1 MVDRLVNSEVN
12 ARRVANVEQCFGK
25 MAKPL
30 NLFGRVL
37 VGEGVLVKMC
47 RKKPKQRQFFLFNDI
62 LVYGNIVISKKRY
75 NKQRIIPLENVEL
88 EDLPDE
94 GAIKNGW
101 IVKTPEKSFAVYAA
115 SPKEKKEWMIHIERC
130 VADLLEKGNKRPA
143 KEHAAV
149 WIPDGEA
156 ARCMACGRTQFNL
169 VQRRHHC
176 RACGRVICGAC
187 STHSYRIDSL
197 NKKPVRV
204 CDMCFTRLTGV
215 TADKAARQANDVQGS
230 REPPLPP
237 PKPSTIEM
245 DYDGESSSET
255 DEETSRDDHSMRAS
269 SPTFYREEV
278 GQ

>member
-1 MVDRLVNSEVN
+1 MYFVHLFLLSVDRMNSEVN

-204 CDMCFTRLTGV
+204 CDMVNNLRFYG
-215 TADKAARQANDVQGS
+215 K
-230 REPPLPP
+230 PPLPP

-269 SPTFYREEV
+269 SV
-278 GQ
+278 SVL

>member
-30 NLFGRVL
+30 STFGRVL

-47 RKKPKQRQFFLFNDI
+47 RKKPKRRQFFLFNDI

-75 NKQRIIPLENVEL
+75 NKQRIIPLENVQL

-94 GAIKNGW
+94 GGMKNGW

-130 VADLLEKGNKRPA
+130 VADLIEKGNKRPA

-176 RACGRVICGAC
+176 RACGRVICGSC

-197 NKKPVRV
+197 KKKPVRV

-215 TADKAARQANDVQGS
+215 SNTMSPTTNGASALTRTLAPSPPSCNVEAGS
-230 REPPLPP
+230 
-237 PKPSTIEM
+237 
-245 DYDGESSSET
+245 ESSSET
-255 DEETSRDDHSMRAS
+255 DEEMTKDDVRLSNS
-269 SPTFYREEV
+269 SPTFYREDDH
-278 GQ
+278 QNL

>member
-1 MVDRLVNSEVN
+1 L
-12 ARRVANVEQCFGK
+12 
-25 MAKPL
+25 
-30 NLFGRVL
+30 
-37 VGEGVLVKMC
+37 
-47 RKKPKQRQFFLFNDI
+47 RKKPKRRQFFLFNDI

-75 NKQRIIPLENVEL
+75 NKQRIIALENVQL

-94 GAIKNGW
+94 GGMKNGW

-176 RACGRVICGAC
+176 RACGRVICGSC
-187 STHSYRIDSL
+187 STHSYRIDNL

-204 CDMCFTRLTGV
+204 CDMVIVSSVLTLIKTGKITLQIKTPIFSVSASEFVTTTLPSFISIFSRHSIVKAPTDFYDKVLFRTFTSV
-215 TADKAARQANDVQGS
+215 GS
-230 REPPLPP
+230 LKLP
-237 PKPSTIEM
+237 
-245 DYDGESSSET
+245 
-255 DEETSRDDHSMRAS
+255 EELH
-269 SPTFYREEV
+269 
-278 GQ
+278 

>member
-1 MVDRLVNSEVN
+1 L
-12 ARRVANVEQCFGK
+12 QCI
-25 MAKPL
+25 
-30 NLFGRVL
+30 LFVF
-37 VGEGVLVKMC
+37 

-75 NKQRIIPLENVEL
+75 NKQRIIPLENVQL

-94 GAIKNGW
+94 GAMKNGW

-115 SPKEKKEWMIHIERC
+115 TPTEKREWMSHIERC

-143 KEHAAV
+143 REYAAV

-176 RACGRVICGAC
+176 RACGHVVCGSC
-187 STHSYRIDSL
+187 STHTYRIDSL

-204 CDMCFTRLTGV
+204 CDPCFTRLTGV
-215 TADKAARQANDVQGS
+215 VNS
-230 REPPLPP
+230 RPVSSTNGTPNHREAPPVPP
-237 PKPSTIEM
+237 PRSSFNVEDPS
-245 DYDGESSSET
+245 ESSSAFTYFWLNVGLEGISCCS
-255 DEETSRDDHSMRAS
+255 DE
-269 SPTFYREEV
+269 
-278 GQ
+278 

>member
-1 MVDRLVNSEVN
+1 
-12 ARRVANVEQCFGK
+12 

-30 NLFGRVL
+30 NLYGRVL

-75 NKQRIIPLENVEL
+75 NKQRIIPLENVQL

-94 GAIKNGW
+94 G
-101 IVKTPEKSFAVYAA
+101 
-115 SPKEKKEWMIHIERC
+115 
-130 VADLLEKGNKRPA
+130 GNKRPA
-143 KEHAAV
+143 KKYAAV

-187 STHSYRIDSL
+187 STHTYRIDNL

-204 CDMCFTRLTGV
+204 CDGV
-215 TADKAARQANDVQGS
+215 GIWGCVSLD
-230 REPPLPP
+230 
-237 PKPSTIEM
+237 
-245 DYDGESSSET
+245 
-255 DEETSRDDHSMRAS
+255 
-269 SPTFYREEV
+269 
-278 GQ
+278 

>member
-1 MVDRLVNSEVN
+1 CHN
-12 ARRVANVEQCFGK
+12 
-25 MAKPL
+25 
-30 NLFGRVL
+30 NLA
-37 VGEGVLVKMC
+37 
-47 RKKPKQRQFFLFNDI
+47 
-62 LVYGNIVISKKRY
+62 S
-75 NKQRIIPLENVEL
+75 
-88 EDLPDE
+88 
-94 GAIKNGW
+94 KNGW

-215 TADKAARQANDVQGS
+215 TEDKASRQTNDVQSS
-230 REPPLPP
+230 REAPSPP
-237 PKPSTIEM
+237 PRPSAIEL
-245 DYDGESSSET
+245 DYDGESSSGT
-255 DEETSRDDHSMRAS
+255 DEETGRDEHPVRPG